1 MAVTWTV
8 NSLDVAKTKN
18 SLSDVVI
25 NVHWYASDIADD
37 GKGSSF
43 IGSQYGSAA
52 MADPDSG
59 SFTPYADLEKDTV
72 IGWAKSALGADEVA
86 KIEANIAAQLA
97 AWESPPTYSG
107 VPWTN

>member
-8 NSLDVAKTKN
+8 HSLDVAKTKN
-18 SLSDVVI
+18 SLSDVVV
-25 NVHWYASDIADD
+25 NVNWYASDIADD
-37 GKGSSF
+37 GKGNSF
-43 IGSQYGSAA
+43 TGSHHGSTPI
-52 MADPDSG
+52 ADPDSG

-86 KIEANIAAQLA
+86 KVEADIAAQLA

-107 VPWTN
+107 VPWTI